1 MSSRINEDQKRIL
14 DVFKYLQSVLEKHG
28 LKSVCCCGTVLG
40 AVRHKGFIPWDDDI
54 DIYMPREDYEK
65 FLKLKSEVCKDGYE
79 IVSDADE
86 GYYLPYAKIIDK
98 RTTLW
103 EVKEL
108 PFLLGT
114 FVDVFPLDSF
124 DLEDDQIEKIQ
135 AESLRL
141 FQRYVCSLKKI
152 SFAEI
157 LGKLFC
163 LKYAS
168 FKTGL
173 KSKLISSKRA
183 YREFCSYKQKYIC
196 LSGKKSVCLTQ
207 EVGKIFKTEW
217 FENVI
222 DFPFEDV
229 CVKIP
234 ADYDGYLKCLYGDY
248 MTLPSEEKRVSNHYH
263 YFEDYTRRLTIDE
276 VKKIKNGKSSG

>member
-1 MSSRINEDQKRIL
+1 MSNIINEDQKRTL
-14 DVFKYLQSVLEKHG
+14 EVFKYLLSVLEKNG

-54 DIYMPREDYEK
+54 DVYMPRKDYEK
-65 FLKLKSEVCKDGYE
+65 FLLLKTEVGKDGYD

-86 GYYLPYAKIIDK
+86 GYYLPYAKIVDK

-103 EVKEL
+103 EVKEF

-114 FVDVFPLDSF
+114 FVDVFPLDNF
-124 DLEDDQIEKIQ
+124 DLKDEQIEKIQ

-141 FQRYVCSLKKI
+141 FQRYICSLKQI
-152 SFAEI
+152 SYAEM
-157 LGKLFC
+157 LGNLFSF
-163 LKYAS
+163 KYAS
-168 FKTGL
+168 FKAGL
-173 KSKLISSKRA
+173 KSKMIRSKSA
-183 YREFCSYKQKYIC
+183 YQEFCDYKQRYIGQ
-196 LSGKKSVCLTQ
+196 SGAKCVCLTQ

-222 DFPFEDV
+222 EVPFEDI

-234 ADYDGYLKCLYGDY
+234 ADYAG
-248 MTLPSEEKRVSNHYH
+248 
-263 YFEDYTRRLTIDE
+263 
-276 VKKIKNGKSSG
+276 SSSSTTQSRAFLG